1 MLSVDLRTSP
11 QASLW
16 LELARSGAL
25 DEISNSPGAVG
36 GFIRGRGLVREGEHN
51 VNRPLLFVVYQTGTL
66 GPQNGFRLVLV
77 HEGFDLEEG
86 VEDIEVAASRIGQAT
101 LDMVVLGESIMGQWS

>member
-25 DEISNSPGAVG
+25 DEISNAPGAVEE
-36 GFIRGRGLVREGEHN
+36 FIRGRGLVRERR
-51 VNRPLLFVVYQTGTL
+51 VNRPLVFVVYQTGTL
-66 GPQNGFRLVLV
+66 GPQNGFRLCLV
-77 HEGFDLEEG
+77 HEGFDLERT
-86 VEDIEVAASRIGQAT
+86 EDMEVAASRIDQTT
-101 LDMVVLGESIMGQWS
+101 LAMVVLGESIMGQWS